1 MRAIVQKTRT
11 DESGV
16 AMLEAAIVFPFLITL
31 GFGVFDFSNYFYL
44 HQAVVA
50 GVRDA
55 ARYLA
60 RNACAT
66 ANPSVAPAIS
76 CASQI
81 GAAEQIAV
89 YGDIGAAAPRV
100 ASWTVD
106 DLNVTFAATAN
117 PLDPT
122 SGDPIF
128 RGADPIYTVT
138 VSTSFA
144 YSEIGFLTMLG
155 FADPTIAVS
164 HTERVVGG

>member
-1 MRAIVQKTRT
+1 MRTFVEKARK
-11 DESGV
+11 DDSGV
-16 AMLEAAIVFPFLITL
+16 AVMEAAIVFPFLITL

-66 ANPSVAPAIS
+66 ANPSIAPDAS

-81 GAAEQIAV
+81 GIAEQIAV
-89 YGDIGAAAPRV
+89 YGDIGATTPRV
-100 ASWTVD
+100 TTWTVSD
-106 DLNVTFAATAN
+106 VNVTYAATAN
-117 PLDPT
+117 PFDPT
-122 SGDPIF
+122 AGDTVY
-128 RGADPIYTVT
+128 RGANPIYTVT

-144 YSEIGFLTMLG
+144 YPEIGFLRMFG
-155 FADPTIAVS
+155 FADPMIAVS